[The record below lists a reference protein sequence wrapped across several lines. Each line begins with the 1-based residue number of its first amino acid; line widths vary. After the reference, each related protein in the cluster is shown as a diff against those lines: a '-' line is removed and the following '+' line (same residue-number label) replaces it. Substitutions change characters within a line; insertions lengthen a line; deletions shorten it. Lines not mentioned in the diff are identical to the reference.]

1 MAKHVME
8 MVLDYARAFEEDRDM
23 GNDDNNAGRKIANH
37 NGQCVVNGYFTDESQ
52 IKSLIASG
60 VNEENLGHA
69 RFKDGD
75 PELGIGKYMK
85 IARLFDNVKTF
96 KDKKGNE
103 QEVDFGGAPKVID
116 YTQGEENK
124 ALWSYEDQGSL
135 GKGTKAMVQFEDY
148 GNGSGIRLIAIAVTD
163 FVAPQENSSE
173 EDAMFT
179 V

>member
-8 MVLDYARAFEEDRDM
+8 MVFDYAKVFEEDRDM

-37 NGQCVVNGYFTDESQ
+37 NGQCVLNGYFTSESQ
-52 IKSLIASG
+52 IQKLIEAG

-85 IARLFDNVKTF
+85 IARPFENVKVF

-124 ALWSYEDQGSL
+124 YLMSYADKGSL
-135 GKGTKAMVQFEDY
+135 GKGSKGMVQFEDY

-163 FVAPQENSSE
+163 FVEPQENSSE
-173 EDAMFT
+173 EDSMFT